1 MSTLPASRLPVGE
14 AGRFRGRL
22 LVLAGILLFGIT
34 LRMAVTAVS
43 PLISRIGEDITL
55 SAATIGLLGT
65 LPTATFA
72 VFGFM
77 TPYVIRWASLE
88 RLLGIFIAAAVLG
101 QVGRALVTGTVPF
114 MVLSVVALAGL
125 GAGNVLLPPLVK
137 KYFPD
142 KIGLLTALYSTS
154 LALGTAL
161 PPQFA
166 VPVAGSVGWRF
177 SIAMWAAFSL
187 LAAVPWV
194 SLVWGQRR
202 RDDGGGLQEPGGPA
216 GSAADASTAS
226 GEGSA
231 DERSTA
237 EGSAIKGRGA
247 EEADV
252 ARAGAADPDTGTTGT
267 TGSTASGSE
276 ARMRINLW
284 KSPLAL
290 GLTFMFGCTSLQ
302 TYAMF
307 AWLPQMLTEAGLSAG
322 QAGSM
327 LALFG
332 ILGLPLSLLVPIIA
346 ARMRNPF
353 PVVMIF
359 LSCFVAGY
367 TGLLLV
373 PEQTTWLWV
382 VLVGLGPGTFPMALV
397 MINLRTR
404 THVGAGALSGFGQG
418 VGYALACSGP
428 LLFGIL
434 EAATGSWLASFAFL
448 GGTLVLL
455 GIGSFIAC
463 RPAMLE
469 DGPGVS
475 WR

>member
-1 MSTLPASRLPVGE
+1 MSTLSASRLPVGE
-14 AGRFRGRL
+14 TGRFRGRF
-22 LVLAGILLFGIT
+22 LVLAGILFFGIT

-43 PLISRIGEDITL
+43 PLISQIGEDITL
-55 SAATIGLLGT
+55 TAATIGLLGT

-88 RLLGIFIAAAVLG
+88 RLLGIAVAAAVLG
-101 QVGRALVTGTVPF
+101 QVGRALVSGTVPF

-166 VPVAGSVGWRF
+166 VPVAGAAGWRF
-177 SIAMWAAFSL
+177 SIGMWAAFSL
-187 LAAVPWV
+187 VAAVPWIT
-194 SLVWGQRR
+194 LVWGQRR
-202 RDDGGGLQEPGGPA
+202 RTAGLERAQQAAATGDASGGDGESTD
-216 GSAADASTAS
+216 GSAANSSATDIEDVDASGPSAPDSGATA
-226 GEGSA
+226 A
-231 DERSTA
+231 A
-237 EGSAIKGRGA
+237 P
-247 EEADV
+247 
-252 ARAGAADPDTGTTGT
+252 AGG
-267 TGSTASGSE
+267 E

-332 ILGLPLSLLVPIIA
+332 VLGLPLSLLVPIIA

-353 PVVMIF
+353 PAVMIF

-373 PEQTTWLWV
+373 PEQSTWLWV

-434 EAATGSWLASFAFL
+434 EAATGSWLASFGFL

-463 RPAMLE
+463 RPVMLE
-469 DGPGVS
+469 DGPGVT

>member
-1 MSTLPASRLPVGE
+1 MSTLSASRLPVGE
-14 AGRFRGRL
+14 TGRFRGRI
-22 LVLAGILLFGIT
+22 LVLAGILLFGVT

-43 PLISRIGEDITL
+43 PLISQIGEDITL
-55 SAATIGLLGT
+55 TAATIGLLGT

-88 RLLGIFIAAAVLG
+88 RLLGIAIAAAVLG
-101 QVGRALVTGTVPF
+101 QLGRALVSGTVPF

-202 RDDGGGLQEPGGPA
+202 RGDGGGLQEPGAPA
-216 GSAADASTAS
+216 RTAAAASAGS

-231 DERSTA
+231 SEGSAA
-237 EGSAIKGRGA
+237 EGSAIEGPSA
-247 EEADV
+247 EDSAAADTD
-252 ARAGAADPDTGTTGT
+252 ARAPDTGTAV
-267 TGSTASGSE
+267 STPSGGE

-307 AWLPQMLTEAGLSAG
+307 AWLPQMLTEAGLSPG

-332 ILGLPLSLLVPIIA
+332 VLGLPLSLLVPIIA

-353 PVVMIF
+353 PAVMIF

-373 PEQTTWLWV
+373 PDQTTWLWV

-463 RPAMLE
+463 RPVMLE
-469 DGPGVS
+469 DGPGVT

>member
-1 MSTLPASRLPVGE
+1 M
-14 AGRFRGRL
+14 
-22 LVLAGILLFGIT
+22 LAGILLFGIT

-43 PLISRIGEDITL
+43 PLINQIGEDITL

-88 RLLGIFIAAAVLG
+88 KLLGIALAAAVVG
-101 QVGRALVTGTVPF
+101 QVARALVSGTVPF
-114 MVLSVVALAGL
+114 MILTVVALAGL

-154 LALGTAL
+154 LAMGTAL

-166 VPVAGSVGWRF
+166 VPVADAAGWRF
-177 SIAMWAAFSL
+177 SIGLWAVFSL
-187 LAAVPWV
+187 LAAVPWITMG
-194 SLVWGQRR
+194 LERR
-202 RDDGGGLQEPGGPA
+202 RRPGPVADGATAAGPA
-216 GSAADASTAS
+216 DA
-226 GEGSA
+226 
-231 DERSTA
+231 A
-237 EGSAIKGRGA
+237 EGPR
-247 EEADV
+247 V
-252 ARAGAADPDTGTTGT
+252 PPTDTT
-267 TGSTASGSE
+267 E
-276 ARMRINLW
+276 RLRINLW

-322 QAGSM
+322 EAGSM

-332 ILGLPLSLLVPIIA
+332 ILGLPLSLMVPIFA

-353 PVVMIF
+353 PVVGVF

-367 TGLLLV
+367 TGLLLI
-373 PEQTTWLWV
+373 PAEMTWLWV
-382 VLVGLGPGTFPMALV
+382 TLVGLGPGTFPMALV
-397 MINLRTR
+397 LINLRTR
-404 THVGAGALSGFGQG
+404 THIGAGALSGFGQG

-434 EAATGSWLASFAFL
+434 EAATGSWHASFAFL

-455 GIGSFIAC
+455 GIGAFIAC

-469 DGPGVS
+469 DGPGVV
-475 WR
+475 REA

>member
-1 MSTLPASRLPVGE
+1 MSTLSASRLPVGE
-14 AGRFRGRL
+14 TGRFRGRF

-43 PLISRIGEDITL
+43 PLISQIGEDITL
-55 SAATIGLLGT
+55 TAATIGLLGT

-88 RLLGIFIAAAVLG
+88 RLLGIAIAAAVLG
-101 QVGRALVTGTVPF
+101 QVGRALVSGTVPF

-166 VPVAGSVGWRF
+166 VPVAGAVGWRF

-187 LAAVPWV
+187 VAAVPWIG
-194 SLVWGQRR
+194 LVWGQRR
-202 RDDGGGLQEPGGPA
+202 RDDGGALQEPDAA
-216 GSAADASTAS
+216 GRNA
-226 GEGSA
+226 
-231 DERSTA
+231 
-237 EGSAIKGRGA
+237 
-247 EEADV
+247 
-252 ARAGAADPDTGTTGT
+252 AGASAPDTGTTAAT
-267 TGSTASGSE
+267 PSDSE

-307 AWLPQMLTEAGLSAG
+307 AWLPQMLTEAGLSPG

-332 ILGLPLSLLVPIIA
+332 VLGLPLSLLVPIIA

-353 PVVMIF
+353 PAVMVF

-463 RPAMLE
+463 RPVMLE
-469 DGPGVS
+469 DGPGVT

>member
-1 MSTLPASRLPVGE
+1 MSPSPASSLPVGE
-14 AGRFRGRL
+14 PGRFRGRL
-22 LVLAGILLFGIT
+22 IVLSGILLFGIT

-43 PLISRIGEDITL
+43 PLINEIGEDITL

-88 RLLGIFIAAAVLG
+88 KLLGIALVSAVLG
-101 QVGRALVTGTVPF
+101 QVARALVSGTAPF
-114 MVLSVVALAGL
+114 MILTVVALAGL

-166 VPVAGSVGWRF
+166 VPVAGATSWRF
-177 SIAMWAAFSL
+177 SIGLWAVFSL
-187 LAAVPWV
+187 LAAVPWITMG
-194 SLVWGQRR
+194 LERR
-202 RDDGGGLQEPGGPA
+202 RRPRPF
-216 GSAADASTAS
+216 ADAANAA
-226 GEGSA
+226 GQAEVA
-231 DERSTA
+231 DGAPIPAQRGTERL
-237 EGSAIKGRGA
+237 
-247 EEADV
+247 
-252 ARAGAADPDTGTTGT
+252 
-267 TGSTASGSE
+267 
-276 ARMRINLW
+276 RINLW

-307 AWLPQMLTEAGLSAG
+307 AWLPQMLTEAGLSAA

-332 ILGLPLSLLVPIIA
+332 ILGLPLSLMVPIFA

-353 PVVMIF
+353 PVVGVF

-367 TGLLLV
+367 TGLLLI
-373 PEQTTWLWV
+373 PAEITWLWV
-382 VLVGLGPGTFPMALV
+382 TLVGLGPGTFPLALV
-397 MINLRTR
+397 LINLRTR
-404 THVGAGALSGFGQG
+404 THTGAGALSGFGQG
-418 VGYALACSGP
+418 VGYALACTGP

-434 EAATGSWLASFAFL
+434 ESMTGSWLASFGFL

-455 GIGSFIAC
+455 GGGAFIAC
-463 RPAMLE
+463 RPVMLE
-469 DGPGVS
+469 DGPGVV
-475 WR
+475 REG